1 LPGSDHV
8 RPDDSEIPP
17 ASPATNQV
25 FIISRDPLQAFIA
38 ALSPALRDCEEF
50 TIIVDRRRAA
60 LKNVAAR
67 PAIERR
73 HHPWVDAK
81 VETDGFAI
89 VPLST
94 TDDPQ
99 NPPWIECVVDHQSAA
114 DDAEADERELWRALE
129 FERHKARVGR
139 HVRVSAIVGAVSVL
153 VGLFVQMPAG
163 MVLMNRAPLVALPT
177 SERTPELPSE
187 PHALS
192 VVEAPAPRRP
202 SRPPA
207 ERIGRPR
214 DTRRTPT
221 EVVSPPPS
229 PQFNASRQSKW
240 RPANPEPAPP
250 ARPESVSVPA
260 DSAPTAR
267 LDVTPP
273 RAWPLTVASPASTS
287 PPATAPEPA
296 RQTQSNSPPRAWPGR
311 PSASAPDPTRSAEG
325 SPPRIAHTASTPGE
339 ATVSP
344 SSAPRQPSA
353 RGLEAWI
360 QALQRRVKGDVDTA
374 GAEAKRQIDELKPKT
389 VRSLDE
395 MRRVWHNAA
404 HGFSDKDANQAHGRS
419 GRQAAVSSPFGLNQ
433 EDDRI

>member
-1 LPGSDHV
+1 VLPHSDPV
-8 RPDDSEIPP
+8 RPDDSEIPL
-17 ASPATNQV
+17 ASLATNQV
-25 FIISRDPLQAFIA
+25 CIISRDPLRAFIG
-38 ALSPALRDCEEF
+38 ALNPVLRGCEEL

-73 HHPWVDAK
+73 HHPSVDAK

-94 TDDPQ
+94 TQDSQ
-99 NPPWIECVVDHQSAA
+99 NPPWIERVVDHQSAA
-114 DDAEADERELWRALE
+114 DDAEADERELQRILE
-129 FERHKARVGR
+129 FKRGKAWVGR

-153 VGLFVQMPAG
+153 VVLFAQMPAG
-163 MVLMNRAPLVALPT
+163 KALVNRARLVALPT
-177 SERTPELPSE
+177 SERTSEPPSE

-192 VVEAPAPRRP
+192 VVEAPAPPWP

-207 ERIGRPR
+207 EHIGRPR
-214 DTRRTPT
+214 DAARTPT
-221 EVVSPPPS
+221 EMVSPPPS
-229 PQFNASRQSKW
+229 PQSNASRQSER

-260 DSAPTAR
+260 DTAPTPR
-267 LDVTPP
+267 LGVTPP
-273 RAWPLTVASPASTS
+273 APARPLTVASPASTS

-311 PSASAPDPTRSAEG
+311 PSASAPDPTRSSEG
-325 SPPRIAHTASTPGE
+325 SPPGIADTASTAGE

-344 SSAPRQPSA
+344 SSAPRQPRA
-353 RGLEAWI
+353 RGLEAWM
-360 QALQRRVKGDVDTA
+360 QALQSRVKGDVDTA
-374 GAEAKRQIDELKPKT
+374 GAEAKRQIGELRPKT

-395 MRRVWHNAA
+395 MRRVWNNAT
-404 HGFSDKDANQAHGRS
+404 HVFSDKGANQVHAE
-419 GRQAAVSSPFGLNQ
+419 AATKP
-433 EDDRI
+433 R

>member
-1 LPGSDHV
+1 VLPGSDPV

-25 FIISRDPLQAFIA
+25 FIISRDPLRAFIA
-38 ALSPALRDCEEF
+38 ALNPALRGCEEF
-50 TIIVDRRRAA
+50 TIIVDRRRAG
-60 LKNVAAR
+60 LENVAAR

-73 HHPWVDAK
+73 HHPSVDAK

-94 TDDPQ
+94 TEDPQ
-99 NPPWIECVVDHQSAA
+99 NPPWIERVVDHQSAA
-114 DDAEADERELWRALE
+114 DDAEADERELQRILE
-129 FERHKARVGR
+129 FKRRKARVGR
-139 HVRVSAIVGAVSVL
+139 LVRVSAIVNAVSVL
-153 VGLFVQMPAG
+153 VVLFAQMPAG
-163 MVLMNRAPLVALPT
+163 KALVNRARLVALPT
-177 SERTPELPSE
+177 SERTPEPPIE

-192 VVEAPAPRRP
+192 VVEAPAPPRP

-214 DTRRTPT
+214 DRGRTPT
-221 EVVSPPPS
+221 EVVSQPPS
-229 PQFNASRQSKW
+229 QSNASRQSQR

-260 DSAPTAR
+260 DAAPTPR
-267 LDVTPP
+267 PGVTPP
-273 RAWPLTVASPASTS
+273 APTRPLTVASPASTS

-296 RQTQSNSPPRAWPGR
+296 RPTQSNSPPRAWPGR
-311 PSASAPDPTRSAEG
+311 PSESAPDPTRSSEG
-325 SPPRIAHTASTPGE
+325 SPPRIAQTASTPGE

-360 QALQRRVKGDVDTA
+360 QALQRHVKGDVDTA
-374 GAEAKRQIDELKPKT
+374 GAEAKRQIDELTSKT
-389 VRSLDE
+389 MRSLDE
-395 MRRVWHNAA
+395 TRRVWNNAT
-404 HGFSDKDANQAHGRS
+404 HVFSDKDANQVHAE
-419 GRQAAVSSPFGLNQ
+419 AAAKP
-433 EDDRI
+433 R